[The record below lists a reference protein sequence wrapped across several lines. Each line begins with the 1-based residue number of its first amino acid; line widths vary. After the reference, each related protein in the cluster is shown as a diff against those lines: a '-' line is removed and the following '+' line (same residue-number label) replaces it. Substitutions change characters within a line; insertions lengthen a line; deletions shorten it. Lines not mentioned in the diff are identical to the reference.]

1 MDDNKKKRIAMM
13 LFGNFIIGISIGMF
27 NVSTFGVDPFTSLV
41 KGMSSFFHIGLG
53 NFQVMANL
61 LVIIFEVFF
70 YRKGIGIGTIINMFC
85 IGYIVQG
92 FEYIVE
98 HVLSITALPLLVCI
112 LFVIFGLLLLSF
124 GAAVYMAADLG
135 IAPYDSLALIFEE
148 RSNGKLPYRYAR
160 MGTDLFCVIV
170 GVTSGIMSKTT
181 VAGVVTVATAFC
193 MGPFVQFF
201 REKVAKPFLYGKKD
215 KS

>member
-1 MDDNKKKRIAMM
+1 MM

-41 KGMSSFFHIGLG
+41 KGMSSFLYMGLG
-53 NFQVMANL
+53 NFQVIANL
-61 LVIIFEVFF
+61 FVIILEVLF

-92 FEYIVE
+92 FEY
-98 HVLSITALPLLVCI
+98 VLRNVLHIASLPLFVCI
-112 LFVIFGLLLLSF
+112 LFVVCGLILLSF
-124 GAAVYMAADLG
+124 GAAVYMTADLG
-135 IAPYDSLALIFEE
+135 IAPYDSLALIIEE
-148 RSNGKLPYRYAR
+148 RFNGKVLYRYAR

-170 GVTSGIMSKTT
+170 GVTFGFLSKTT
-181 VAGVVTVATAFC
+181 VAGLVTVATAFC

-201 REKVAKPFLYGKKD
+201 REKVAEPYLYGKKE
-215 KS
+215 